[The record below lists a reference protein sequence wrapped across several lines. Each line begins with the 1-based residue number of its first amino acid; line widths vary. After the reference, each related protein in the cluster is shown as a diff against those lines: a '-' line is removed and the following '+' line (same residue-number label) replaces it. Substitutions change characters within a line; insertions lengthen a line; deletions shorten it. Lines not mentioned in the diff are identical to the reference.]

1 MITKRSCESTILSN
15 MVNLIMG
22 KKSRKDINK
31 NWEAQLKKTFDPEN
45 EEKPANFQDEKDI
58 SYDLKNIGFIEGK
71 LITKKKGVG
80 SKSEGV
86 VYYILPIDQYSGRW
100 DEILVRKKTHL
111 WQNDLQL
118 HPFVGKVVKI
128 KGDIIETRSSIT
140 VDCVEI
146 SVKK

>member
-1 MITKRSCESTILSN
+1 
-15 MVNLIMG
+15 MG
-22 KKSRKDINK
+22 KKSGENLNKD
-31 NWEAQLKKTFDPEN
+31 WEDQLKKIIIGED
-45 EEKPANFQDEKDI
+45 DEKSAVFQEEQDN
-58 SYDLKNIGFIEGK
+58 SYNPINIGFIEGK

-86 VYYILPIDQYSGRW
+86 VYYILPIDQYHERW
-100 DEILVRKKTHL
+100 EEILVRKKTHL

-140 VDCVEI
+140 VDCIEI
-146 SVKK
+146 WEKK